1 MHDFYNLKMKNIK
14 YIFVLLFIA
23 ISFFAIYKLV
33 YKMFDKYNDN
43 RLDPIEFSEIKIDTT
58 QIYDWTL
65 LGDSHTYYWKMNQ
78 QNVLNLGIGG
88 QTSGQILVRSLLM
101 QNQLKGKNLILSIGA
116 NDVKSIATNPERKQE
131 IIENCITNIQEIVSV
146 LKPKFEKIYI
156 ITIPPDFDVSWQQ
169 RLFNYQETVV
179 AKDELNARIKTL
191 AQKNNLVLIDT
202 FTILKGKDKM
212 SEDGVHMNQ
221 KAYEILNRHLK

>member
-1 MHDFYNLKMKNIK
+1 MKNIK

-179 AKDELNARIKTL
+179 AKDELNARIKTI
-191 AQKNNLVLIDT
+191 AKKNNLVLIDT

>member
-1 MHDFYNLKMKNIK
+1 
-14 YIFVLLFIA
+14 
-23 ISFFAIYKLV
+23 
-33 YKMFDKYNDN
+33 MFDKYNDN

>member
-1 MHDFYNLKMKNIK
+1 
-14 YIFVLLFIA
+14 
-23 ISFFAIYKLV
+23 
-33 YKMFDKYNDN
+33 MFDKYNDN

-202 FTILKGKDKM
+202 FTILKGKDNVYFY
-212 SEDGVHMNQ
+212 SGSSRNGGCSRGE
-221 KAYEILNRHLK
+221 

>member
-1 MHDFYNLKMKNIK
+1 MKNIK

>member
-1 MHDFYNLKMKNIK
+1 MKNIK

-169 RLFNYQETVV
+169 RLINYQETVV